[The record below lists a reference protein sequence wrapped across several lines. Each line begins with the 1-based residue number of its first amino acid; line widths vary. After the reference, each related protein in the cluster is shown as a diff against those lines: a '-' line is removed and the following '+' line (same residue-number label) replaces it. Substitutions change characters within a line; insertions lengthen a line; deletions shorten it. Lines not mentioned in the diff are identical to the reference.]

1 MSVVNQSEGLRWW
14 RWSPVADTPTIC
26 WSHLNFSYHFHP
38 VSIHFSSILV
48 GVPNLCRPISV
59 PIGSHAV
66 LKLRWLNLPGW
77 GAIDLPVILGTSL
90 LIYTQIPVFCCWKHR
105 FCGYFFFPL
114 ACHFSCFLWFR
125 AILKFLLHEIIAVQ
139 SIWGFPKIGASFH
152 YRSHRV

>member
-1 MSVVNQSEGLRWW
+1 MSVVIQSEGLRWW
-14 RWSPVADTPTIC
+14 RWAPATDTPTIC

-48 GVPNLCRPISV
+48 GVLNLCRPISV
-59 PIGSHAV
+59 PVGSHAV

-77 GAIDLPVILGTSL
+77 GAIDLPVILGTRL
-90 LIYTQIPVFCCWKHR
+90 LIYTQIPVFCGWKHR
-105 FCGYFFFPL
+105 FC
-114 ACHFSCFLWFR
+114 ASCLWFP

-139 SIWGFPKIGASFH
+139 SIWGFPKIGTSFH